1 MSVVVVVD
9 GGRGVVWRF
18 VFRASCFVLRASSF
32 ELRVS
37 CFVRGVSC
45 SVVVCVCWGGVLLF
59 EGMW

>member
-1 MSVVVVVD
+1 MSVVVVVVVD
-9 GGRGVVWRF
+9 GGRGVVCG
-18 VFRASCFVLRASSF
+18 VAFRVSYF
-32 ELRVS
+32 ELRAS